1 MKERAVDTRD
11 SDSAQRWRRV
21 AQKAKKREVTAE
33 EESREGGGGS
43 GGCEAAVKRG
53 RVRESRG
60 AKPELAGRVDT
71 DREESRGGGRTEESE
86 ERTRRTEDGG

>member
-1 MKERAVDTRD
+1 METCC
-11 SDSAQRWRRV
+11 
-21 AQKAKKREVTAE
+21 AKSE
-33 EESREGGGGS
+33 EKGSNGGGGEQREGGEGEEAG

-60 AKPELAGRVDT
+60 AKPELACRVDT

>member
-1 MKERAVDTRD
+1 MIARSGGGVETCCAKSEEKG
-11 SDSAQRWRRV
+11 SNGGGGEQRGGR
-21 AQKAKKREVTAE
+21 
-33 EESREGGGGS
+33 GGGS

-60 AKPELAGRVDT
+60 AKPELACRVDT

>member
-1 MKERAVDTRD
+1 MA
-11 SDSAQRWRRV
+11 AWRRV
-21 AQKAKKREVTAE
+21 AQKARKKEVTAE
-33 EESREGGGGS
+33 EESRGGGRGGGS

-60 AKPELAGRVDT
+60 AKPELACRVDT

>member
-1 MKERAVDTRD
+1 MA
-11 SDSAQRWRRV
+11 AWRRV
-21 AQKAKKREVTAE
+21 AQKARKKEITAE
-33 EESREGGGGS
+33 EESRGGERGGGS

-60 AKPELAGRVDT
+60 AKPELACRVDT

>member
-1 MKERAVDTRD
+1 MA
-11 SDSAQRWRRV
+11 AWRRV
-21 AQKAKKREVTAE
+21 AQKARKKEVTAK
-33 EESREGGGGS
+33 EESRGGERRGGGS

-60 AKPELAGRVDT
+60 AKPELACRVDT
-71 DREESRGGGRTEESE
+71 DREDSRGGGRTEESE

>member
-1 MKERAVDTRD
+1 METCC
-11 SDSAQRWRRV
+11 
-21 AQKAKKREVTAE
+21 AKSE
-33 EESREGGGGS
+33 EKGSNGGGGEQS
-43 GGCEAAVKRG
+43 GGGGGEGEEAGDARRQLKRG